1 MKKVWK
7 TTAIV
12 LCFLFGAG
20 LLLAPALL
28 GEGGFSL
35 SWFAGLSGKE
45 WFYLAV
51 LVLALVAL
59 VLLPSLIGR
68 VGKGAP
74 RSLDRTDRPG
84 KQLFY
89 GPNYEEP
96 TNREIDRALKKLKGQ
111 KPDGAR

>member
-1 MKKVWK
+1 MKKALK
-7 TTAIV
+7 TAAIA
-12 LCFLFGAG
+12 LCFLFGVG

-28 GEGGFSL
+28 GESGVSL

-45 WFYLAV
+45 WLYLAV
-51 LVLALVAL
+51 LVLAL

-96 TNREIDRALKKLKGQ
+96 TDREIDRTLKKMRGQ
-111 KPDGAR
+111 KPGGAH

>member
-1 MKKVWK
+1 MKKALK
-7 TTAIV
+7 TAAIA
-12 LCFLFGAG
+12 LCFLFGVG
-20 LLLAPALL
+20 LWLAPALR

-96 TNREIDRALKKLKGQ
+96 TDREIDRTLKKMRGQ
-111 KPDGAR
+111 KPGGAH

>member
-1 MKKVWK
+1 M
-7 TTAIV
+7 
-12 LCFLFGAG
+12 
-20 LLLAPALL
+20 LAPALL

-96 TNREIDRALKKLKGQ
+96 TDREIDRTLKKMRGQ
-111 KPDGAR
+111 KPGGAH